1 MFGSPL
7 KRARELRLDEL
18 KTRLAEEHP
27 ELKGLVDEFAAL
39 DRIARRMHLFDDGQ
53 SHAWSIAWWPAVA
66 VLGTFS
72 SGKSTFINSL
82 LGEDVQRTGS
92 QAVDDRFTV
101 LAHAGRGGGRQLPGI
116 ALDADPRLPFYRVSE
131 RIQALEKATEPGA
144 AEALAADT
152 AVNAYLQMRTLESPL
167 LRHLLLIDSPG
178 FDADASRGTILRLT
192 DHIIELAD
200 LVLVFFDAR
209 HPEPGAMRETL
220 THLVGSIRQRHD
232 VDKFLFVLNQI
243 DATAVEDNLDEVV
256 AAWQRA
262 IAQAGMGGRP
272 FYCLYDEALARF
284 ENDEIARRY
293 QARRERD
300 MAEIRRAV
308 NQLRLSRSYRLI
320 AHLEDL
326 ARRLEAEVIP
336 QLTHRRGL
344 WVRAVL
350 SLDVV
355 MFAALVGLVWA
366 SGWVDADLHPLRV
379 SILGVGTL
387 DASSDPRL
395 LIAMAAG
402 VAGLGIVLHYVLR
415 QWLAHRLART
425 LPTVTAQGY
434 NLKAAFL
441 ANTRFWLGLARP
453 DLRGWTG
460 RAQRRLQTLA
470 QRSSQLVRRLNDLNG
485 QAQKD
490 KTVMPVMEPLPV
502 ETGRGTR
509 DRGSRAAVATL
520 PSIPSTAE
528 Q

>member
-7 KRARELRLDEL
+7 KRARESRLAEL

-39 DRIARRMHLFDDGQ
+39 DRIARRMHLFDEGQ

-66 VLGTFS
+66 VVGTFS
-72 SGKSTFINSL
+72 SGKSSFINTL
-82 LGEDVQRTGS
+82 LGQDVQRTGS

-101 LAHAGRGGGRQLPGI
+101 LAHAGNGGGRQLPGI

-131 RIQALEKATEPGA
+131 RILALEKAAEPGA
-144 AEALAADT
+144 AASLPADN
-152 AVNAYLQMRTLESPL
+152 AVNAYLQMRTVESPL

-178 FDADASRGTILRLT
+178 FDADASRSTILRLT

-232 VDKFLFVLNQI
+232 VDKFMFVLNQI
-243 DATAVEDNLDEVV
+243 DATAKEDNLDEVV

-272 FYCLYDEALARF
+272 FYCLYDERLARF
-284 ENDEIARRY
+284 DDDEIARRY
-293 QARRERD
+293 RARRERD
-300 MAEIRRAV
+300 MAEIRRSV
-308 NQLRLSRSYRLI
+308 NQLRLTRSYRLI

-326 ARRLEAEVIP
+326 ARRLESEVVP
-336 QLTHRRGL
+336 QLAHRRGL
-344 WVRAVL
+344 WIRAVL
-350 SLDVV
+350 SLDVL
-355 MFAALVGLVWA
+355 MFAAIAALVWA
-366 SGWVDADLHPLRV
+366 SGWVDVDLHPLRV
-379 SILGVGTL
+379 ALRGVGTL
-387 DASSDPRL
+387 DAGSDPRI
-395 LIAMAAG
+395 LIAVTAAI
-402 VAGLGIVLHYVLR
+402 AGLGIALHYVLR
-415 QWLAHRLART
+415 QWLARRLARK

-434 NLKAAFL
+434 NLRAAFL

-460 RAQRRLQTLA
+460 RAQRRLQALV

-490 KTVMPVMEPLPV
+490 RAVMPVMEPLPI
-502 ETGRGTR
+502 ETE
-509 DRGSRAAVATL
+509 RAARGHDMHSPATA
-520 PSIPSTAE
+520 PTFESGHE
-528 Q
+528 R